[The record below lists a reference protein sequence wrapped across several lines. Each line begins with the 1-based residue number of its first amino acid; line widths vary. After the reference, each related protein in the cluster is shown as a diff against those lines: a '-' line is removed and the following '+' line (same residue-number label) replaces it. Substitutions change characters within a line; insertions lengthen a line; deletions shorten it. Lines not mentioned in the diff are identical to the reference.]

1 METGYLVSH
10 RLKKLCESHCEDLAL
25 NLVTA
30 FMCCYRMAET
40 QQFNL
45 NATEEQRWFIFDVY
59 IALLFKFKKTS
70 HILTTVRFS
79 LLLMMKLLFTIKYTF
94 ALILIGEKKFKLTC
108 CTELIFIEYNN
119 FFITIYFSVTVNVLT
134 LMYIL
139 IAVKIAD
146 LERGLRI
153 SEAFCK

>member
-1 METGYLVSH
+1 MCLCFFLEIEFFCMETGYLVSH

-70 HILTTVRFS
+70 LILTTVRF
-79 LLLMMKLLFTIKYTF
+79 LLFVVMKRLFTIKF
-94 ALILIGEKKFKLTC
+94 AFAITLTDK
-108 CTELIFIEYNN
+108 TSGHLN
-119 FFITIYFSVTVNVLT
+119 FFKF
-134 LMYIL
+134 
-139 IAVKIAD
+139 
-146 LERGLRI
+146 
-153 SEAFCK
+153 